1 VSVNISRLLQRFTQV
16 LAMGGLLLTLAVLF
30 LDSRWISQPIATAVL
45 ILGISALRCVP
56 VRLSKYSYLTQSA
69 VPVLVGAVSI
79 GPSPVVA
86 ALWVGVVVADVF
98 GLRKQPKVGLI
109 NAGREVIAF
118 IAAFGPYAAILSLG
132 SATAQTLDF
141 LPAVAILVCMYFF
154 VTKALFYFSLLIRNK
169 LESAEKILILRWEI
183 TSYLLTV
190 AAAGLGLWTI
200 ANMTPVGWLAVALP
214 LGVLGLL
221 VRQVFEEAIGAEDLN
236 KVHLMEAAIASN
248 ATLQGSFSQ
257 IERLAY
263 RLLDWGDFRV
273 YRVNGSEAALAF
285 RASGGRENRGEPAAG
300 TAPLRNEVVQT
311 GEPVVIQD
319 MKNDERFGDPPD
331 GVRTLVIHPIRFG
344 EDILGTLE
352 VEHHKRHA
360 YGSKDLLAMST
371 LAGQIATAIHI
382 AELRRPLVLTVGQIG
397 EQVAALARVA
407 DSLRSSAS
415 ALADVSLGM
424 RQGAMEL
431 EKFASGGLRATG
443 SLANAS
449 QQMMSQG
456 AQAAAASGTAADVA
470 ARNRDVIGDAI
481 TRLVELKGFVA
492 TGADRVAALGAM
504 TQRITGFIGT
514 IREIAD
520 LTNLIALNAAIEA
533 ARAGREGR
541 GFAVVASEVRDL
553 AAQSLHAAREA
564 SALLGEITTQVS
576 AVSGQMARGRDVVA
590 GVEEL
595 SADAARALDAIV
607 GTTGEAGGHAKAI
620 AATAAQ
626 QRDAVNTLTGQI
638 EQVAASSAKSRAD
651 TDTLAKRAGEASAG
665 QAELERSIRE
675 LGDLAS
681 DLQRIASHFAVEA

>member
-1 VSVNISRLLQRFTQV
+1 VSVNITRLLQRYTQV
-16 LAMGGLLLTLAVLF
+16 LAVGGLILTLIVLF
-30 LDSRWISQPIATAVL
+30 IDRRWIGQPISTVVL
-45 ILGISALRCVP
+45 ILGILALRCVP

-86 ALWVGVVVADVF
+86 ALWVGVVAADVF
-98 GLRKQPKVGLI
+98 GLRKQPKAGLI

-118 IAAFGPYAAILSLG
+118 VAAFGTYAAILSLG
-132 SATAQTLDF
+132 STAELTLDF
-141 LPAVAILVCMYFF
+141 LPAAAILVSLYFF
-154 VTKALFYFSLLIRNK
+154 ITKALFYFSLLIRKK

-183 TSYLLTV
+183 SSYLLTLIAV
-190 AAAGLGLWTI
+190 TI
-200 ANMTPVGWLAVALP
+200 VVGTLTALAPVGWLAVALA

-221 VRQVFEEAIGAEDLN
+221 TRQILDEAIGAEDLN
-236 KVHLMEAAIASN
+236 KVHLMEGAIASN
-248 ATLQGSFSQ
+248 ATLQGSFAQ

-273 YRVNGSEAALAF
+273 YRVNGTETSPAF
-285 RASGGRENRGEPAAG
+285 RASGGRENRGEPASGIA
-300 TAPLRNEVVQT
+300 ALRHEVVQT
-311 GEPVVIQD
+311 GEPIVIKD
-319 MKNDERFGDPPD
+319 LKNDDRFGDVPD

-344 EDILGTLE
+344 DEILGTLE

-360 YGSKDLLAMST
+360 YGPKDLLAMST
-371 LAGQIATAIHI
+371 LAGQVATAIHI

-397 EQVAALARVA
+397 EQVSALARVA

-443 SLANAS
+443 SLASAS
-449 QQMMSQG
+449 QDMMTQG

-470 ARNRDVIGDAI
+470 ARNRAVIGDAI
-481 TRLVELKGFVA
+481 SRLVELKGFVS
-492 TGADRVAALGAM
+492 TGADRVAALGSM

-564 SALLGEITTQVS
+564 SGLLGEITTQVS

-651 TDTLAKRAGEASAG
+651 TDALAKRAGEASAG

-681 DLQRIASHFAVEA
+681 DLQRIASHFVVEA